1 MENIALIDS
10 FSEFKDDKLIDRV
23 TLMAILED
31 VFRNALKKKYGSDDN
46 FDIIINPDKGDME
59 IWRNRVVVADG
70 EVEDPNSEIS
80 LSEARKIEPDFE
92 VGEEV
97 SEEVKLIQLG
107 RRAILALRQNLISK
121 IHEHDNTNLY
131 KQFKDLI
138 GEIYTAE
145 VHHVRPKAVILVDD
159 EGNEIVLPKE
169 KQIPSDFF
177 RKGDNVRGIIES
189 VELKG
194 NKPQIIMSRTSE
206 KFLEKLFEQEIPE
219 VFDGL
224 IMIKKVVR
232 IPGEKAKVAVDSY
245 DDRIDPV
252 GACVGMKGS
261 RIHGI
266 VRELGNENIDVINYT
281 TNAQLFITRALSPAK
296 VSSVK
301 IDEEKKTA
309 EVFLKLE
316 EVSKAIGRGGH
327 NIKLA
332 GLLTGYELDVIR
344 EGNIAEDED
353 DVELTEFS
361 DEIDGWVIDE
371 FAKIGLDTARSIL
384 KQDVADLVRRTDL
397 EEETILDVMRILKEE
412 FED

>member
-1 MENIALIDS
+1 MENIALIES

-70 EVEDPNSEIS
+70 EVEDENQEIE
-80 LSEARKIEPDFE
+80 LSEAQKIEPDFE
-92 VGEEV
+92 VGEDV
-97 SEEVKLIQLG
+97 SEEVKLIDLG

-121 IHEHDNTNLY
+121 IHEHDNNNLY

-138 GEIYTAE
+138 GEIYTAD
-145 VHHVRPKAVILVDD
+145 VHHVRPRVVILIDD

-194 NKPQIIMSRTSE
+194 NKPQIIMSRTADI
-206 KFLEKLFEQEIPE
+206 FLEKLFEQEIPE

-281 TNAQLFITRALSPAK
+281 TNLQLYITRALSPAK
-296 VSSVK
+296 VSSLK
-301 IDEEKKTA
+301 IDEEKKRA

-344 EGNIAEDED
+344 EGAAIEED

-384 KQDVADLVRRTDL
+384 NQDVADLVRRTDL
-397 EEETILDVMRILKEE
+397 EEETILEVIRILKEE
-412 FED
+412 FQD

>member
-70 EVEDPNSEIS
+70 EVEDENQEIA
-80 LSEARKIEPDFE
+80 LSEAQKIEPDFE
-92 VGEEV
+92 VGEDV
-97 SEEVKLIQLG
+97 SEEVKLIDLG

-131 KQFKDLI
+131 KQFKDQI

-145 VHHVRPKAVILVDD
+145 VHHVRPRVVILIDD

-194 NKPQIIMSRTSE
+194 NKPQIIMSRTAD

-224 IMIKKVVR
+224 IMIKNVVR

-281 TNAQLFITRALSPAK
+281 TNLQLYITRALSPAK

-301 IDEEKKTA
+301 IDEEKKRA

-344 EGNIAEDED
+344 EGIAAEED

-384 KQDVADLVRRTDL
+384 NQDVADLVRRTDL
-397 EEETILDVMRILKEE
+397 EEETILEVIRILKEE
-412 FED
+412 FQD

>member
-1 MENIALIDS
+1 MENVALIES

-31 VFRNALKKKYGSDDN
+31 VFRSALKKKYGDDDN
-46 FDIIINPDKGDME
+46 FDIIVNPDKGDLE
-59 IWRNRVVVADG
+59 IWRNRIVVADG
-70 EVEDPNSEIS
+70 EVEEPNQEIS
-80 LSEARKIEPDFE
+80 LTEARKIEPDFE
-92 VGEEV
+92 VGEDV
-97 SEEVKLIQLG
+97 SEEVKLIDLG

-121 IHEHDNTNLY
+121 IHEHDNTIIY
-131 KQFKDLI
+131 KQFKDLV

-145 VHHVRPKAVILVDD
+145 VHHIRHRAVILLDD
-159 EGNEIVLPKE
+159 EGNEIVLPKDR
-169 KQIPSDFF
+169 QIPSDFF
-177 RKGDNVRGIIES
+177 RKGDNVRGVIDV

-194 NKPQIIMSRTSE
+194 AKPTIIMSRSSP

-224 IMIKKVVR
+224 ITIKNVVR

-281 TNAQLFITRALSPAK
+281 NNLQLYITRALSPAR
-296 VSSVK
+296 VTSVK
-301 IDEEKKTA
+301 IDEETKRA
-309 EVFLKLE
+309 EVILKPE

-327 NIKLA
+327 NIRLA
-332 GLLTGYELDVIR
+332 GQLTGYEIDVFR
-344 EGNIAEDED
+344 EGAEE
-353 DVELTEFS
+353 DVELREFS
-361 DEIDGWVIDE
+361 DEIESWIIDE
-371 FAKIGLDTARSIL
+371 FSKAGLDTAKSVL
-384 KQDVADLVRRTDL
+384 EQDLADLVKRTDL
-397 EEETILDVMRILKEE
+397 EEETINDVLRILREE
-412 FED
+412 FEE

>member
-1 MENIALIDS
+1 MENIALIES

-31 VFRNALKKKYGSDDN
+31 VFRSALKKKYGDDDN
-46 FDIIINPDKGDME
+46 FDIIVNPDKGDLE
-59 IWRNRVVVADG
+59 IWRNRIVVADG
-70 EVEDPNSEIS
+70 EVEEPNQEIS
-80 LSEARKIEPDFE
+80 LTEARKIEPDFE
-92 VGEEV
+92 VGEDV
-97 SEEVKLIQLG
+97 SEEVKLVDLG

-121 IHEHDNTNLY
+121 IHEHDNTIIY
-131 KQFKDLI
+131 KQFKDLV

-145 VHHVRPKAVILVDD
+145 VHHIRHRAVILLDD
-159 EGNEIVLPKE
+159 EGNEIILPKD

-177 RKGDNVRGIIES
+177 RKGDNVRGVIDS

-194 NKPQIIMSRTSE
+194 AKPTIIMSRSSPA
-206 KFLEKLFEQEIPE
+206 FLEKLFEQEIPE

-224 IMIKKVVR
+224 ITIKNVVR

-281 TNAQLFITRALSPAK
+281 NNLQLYITRALSPAR
-296 VSSVK
+296 VTSIK
-301 IDEEKKTA
+301 INEETKRA
-309 EVFLKLE
+309 EVILKPE

-327 NIKLA
+327 NIRLA
-332 GLLTGYELDVIR
+332 GHLTGYEIDVFR
-344 EGNIAEDED
+344 EGAEE
-353 DVELTEFS
+353 DVELSEFTDEIESWVIEEFS
-361 DEIDGWVIDE
+361 K
-371 FAKIGLDTARSIL
+371 AGLDTAKSIL
-384 KQDVADLVRRTDL
+384 EQDVEDLVKRTDL
-397 EEETILDVMRILKEE
+397 EEETIKDVIRILREE
-412 FED
+412 FEE